1 MQGAALWAAVAR
13 PATRLPNCALSVAPG
28 HRAGNA
34 HRPSIAAWRATR
46 LCDKTAPGADDEY
59 EPRRCGP
66 QFCEDARHKI
76 RVYPPRVMRYTP
88 RRGWCRTAY
97 RCTTSRRC
105 PGTRTSP
112 RRSGTPPGAERQQQG
127 HRVLGAPRWRA
138 SGARTAAGPSLMTR
152 NGPVTCWFVRAAYRN
167 RTGASRIWDSPA
179 DSLGIADAGAA
190 GVRGRWAVA
199 GCALC
204 DPPAGQLASG
214 GVTPGTRRS
223 IMARAGRGGAAE
235 NRRRAS
241 AAARHSKRPGP
252 EVTGRARR

>member
-167 RTGASRIWDSPA
+167 RTDDLFITSVRND
-179 DSLGIADAGAA
+179 LA
-190 GVRGRWAVA
+190 GVVTCGDSRRVVPEGRFSLVSVV
-199 GCALC
+199 
-204 DPPAGQLASG
+204 PY
-214 GVTPGTRRS
+214 
-223 IMARAGRGGAAE
+223 
-235 NRRRAS
+235 
-241 AAARHSKRPGP
+241 
-252 EVTGRARR
+252 